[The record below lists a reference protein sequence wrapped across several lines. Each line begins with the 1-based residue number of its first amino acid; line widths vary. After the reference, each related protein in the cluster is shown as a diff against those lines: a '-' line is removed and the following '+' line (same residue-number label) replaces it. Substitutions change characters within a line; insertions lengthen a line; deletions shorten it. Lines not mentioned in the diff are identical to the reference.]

1 MTDPPLRKSG
11 RPALVSLLPSGEVRS
26 AAVVR
31 RLDMSV
37 RTFTRNLAAKGM
49 TFAEILKRVRQH
61 LASGYLADNRKSV
74 QQIAR
79 LLGYSNPGVFHS
91 HLQKVD
97 RDFKRWTGISPK
109 EARRQQPLPAL
120 SP

>member
-49 TFAEILKRVRQH
+49 TFAEILKPDLNTDREKET
-61 LASGYLADNRKSV
+61 S
-74 QQIAR
+74 
-79 LLGYSNPGVFHS
+79 
-91 HLQKVD
+91 LQCV
-97 RDFKRWTGISPK
+97 TEG
-109 EARRQQPLPAL
+109 
-120 SP
+120 

>member
-79 LLGYSNPGVFHS
+79 LLGYSNPGFFTHTY
-91 HLQKVD
+91 
-97 RDFKRWTGISPK
+97 KRWTGISPK
-109 EARRQQPLPAL
+109 EARRQQPFPAL